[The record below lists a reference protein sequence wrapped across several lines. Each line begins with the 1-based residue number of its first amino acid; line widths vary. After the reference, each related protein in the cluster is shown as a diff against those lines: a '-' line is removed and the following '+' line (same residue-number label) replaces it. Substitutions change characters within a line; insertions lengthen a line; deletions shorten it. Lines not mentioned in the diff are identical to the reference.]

1 MADPKTILLAI
12 DDFGQSKPLIDYVAA
27 LIKGSSHFQIHL
39 FHAAG
44 PLPPNL
50 LESTGAENPTEE
62 IKVEQKQER
71 AQDRWAIDSK
81 EETQHLF
88 DAQIAQLASS
98 HFPKENIVKN
108 FVLLHQRSDLVPEI
122 ISAAQQNNCGTIIV
136 GYGSYSWVREQ
147 FQAHIGEQLISQCHD
162 TAVCVV
168 RK

>member
-1 MADPKTILLAI
+1 
-12 DDFGQSKPLIDYVAA
+12 
-27 LIKGSSHFQIHL
+27 L

-50 LESTGAENPTEE
+50 LESTGAENPTDE

-71 AQDRWAIDSK
+71 AQDRWTVDSK

-88 DAQIAQLASS
+88 DTQIAQLASS
-98 HFPKENIVKN
+98 NFPKENIFKN
-108 FVLLHQRSDLVPEI
+108 FVLLHQRNDLVPEI
-122 ISAAQQNNCGTIIV
+122 VRAAQQNNCGTLIV
-136 GYGSYSWVREQ
+136 GYGAYSWVREQ
-147 FQAHIGEQLISQCHD
+147 FQTHVSEQLISQCSD